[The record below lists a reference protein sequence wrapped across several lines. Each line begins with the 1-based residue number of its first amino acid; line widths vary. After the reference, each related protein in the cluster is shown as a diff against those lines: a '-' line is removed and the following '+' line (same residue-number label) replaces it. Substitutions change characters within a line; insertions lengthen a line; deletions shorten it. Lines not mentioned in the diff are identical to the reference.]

1 MHARITKADIQQGK
15 MNDVIKA
22 YHESVLPAT
31 REQEGFKHAILLVD
45 RDASIGFSI
54 TIWEDE
60 EKLALSEVSTYYV
73 EQLRKLAQYF
83 AGMPVRDSYEV
94 VIFEGDKSS

>member
-1 MHARITKADIQQGK
+1 MHARITKVDIQPGK
-15 MNDVIKA
+15 INDVIKA
-22 YHESVLPAT
+22 YKENVLPAT
-31 REQEGFKHAILLVD
+31 KEQEGFKHAILLVD

-83 AGMPVRDSYEV
+83 AGLPTRDSYEV
-94 VIFEGDKSS
+94 VVFDTN

>member
-22 YHESVLPAT
+22 YQESVLPAT

-94 VIFEGDKSS
+94 VVFEGEKKG

>member
-1 MHARITKADIQQGK
+1 MQARVTRADIQPGK

-22 YHESVLPAT
+22 YKEDILTAS
-31 REQEGFKHAILLVD
+31 RKQEGFKHAILLVD
-45 RDASIGFSI
+45 RDASIGYSI

-60 EKLALSEVSTYYV
+60 EKLALGEVSTYYI

-83 AGMPVRDSYEV
+83 AGIPARDSYEV
-94 VIFEGDKSS
+94 VVFESK